1 MLVQD
6 LHVRVINAATGE
18 LLGEGLGERRGCLA
32 PSPPVPTGLV
42 SKSVSRRTL
51 WPATFWILRMRRSQ
65 GTVLQIMTAMTSR
78 LRITCVNTVSRTFGY
93 ACVPHMSRAAAPAA
107 LMVRPYGMPAH
118 PVGHGYWGG
127 YRFF

>member
-18 LLGEGLGERRGCLA
+18 LLGEGLGERRRCLT
-32 PSPPVPTGLV
+32 PSPPVPTGFV

-65 GTVLQIMTAMTSR
+65 GTVLQIMTAVTSR
-78 LRITCVNTVSRTFGY
+78 LQITCVNTV
-93 ACVPHMSRAAAPAA
+93 
-107 LMVRPYGMPAH
+107 
-118 PVGHGYWGG
+118 
-127 YRFF
+127 